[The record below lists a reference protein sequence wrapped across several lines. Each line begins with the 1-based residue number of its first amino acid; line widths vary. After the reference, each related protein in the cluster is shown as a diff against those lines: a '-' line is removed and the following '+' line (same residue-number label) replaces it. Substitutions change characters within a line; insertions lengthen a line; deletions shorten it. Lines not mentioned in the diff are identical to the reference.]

1 MNKGW
6 IAASGALWAGGAPQ
20 HLITPLLCRAASHP
34 TARSLQALPVTPVC
48 ARCSVAAQTHE
59 LSDAAEAVNLSEGGT
74 SRAGP
79 HPATPQCHLI
89 CITFLNCA

>member
-6 IAASGALWAGGAPQ
+6 IAASGAPWARGALQ
-20 HLITPLLCRAASHP
+20 HLITPLLCGAASHP

-48 ARCSVAAQTHE
+48 ACCSVAPQTHE
-59 LSDAAEAVNLSEGGT
+59 LSNTAGAVNLSEGGT

-79 HPATPQCHLI
+79 HPATPQRHLI
-89 CITFLNCA
+89 CTTFLNCA